1 MAPALNLSQ
10 EHVFDE
16 TIRRAGNHGAVSH
29 CTRPMSGIIFE
40 GAAVDLGNLAICT
53 NNPDDGGEY
62 ITAGD
67 VIIKN
72 PEYGNNLAIYR
83 MMVVSNRGHDPLP

>member
-1 MAPALNLSQ
+1 M
-10 EHVFDE
+10 
-16 TIRRAGNHGAVSH
+16 
-29 CTRPMSGIIFE
+29 
-40 GAAVDLGNLAICT
+40 DLGNLAICT

-62 ITAGD
+62 ITAGH